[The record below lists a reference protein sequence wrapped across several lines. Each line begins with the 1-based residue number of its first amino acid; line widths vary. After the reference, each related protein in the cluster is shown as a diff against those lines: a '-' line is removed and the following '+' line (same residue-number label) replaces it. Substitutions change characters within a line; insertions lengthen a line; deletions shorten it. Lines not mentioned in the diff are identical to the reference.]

1 VPSAQRHKEIT
12 LAKNAKTRK
21 NTVMKEYHGSS
32 FVDFFA
38 PKIRARKDAKKSP
51 NETNLYSHLYY

>member
-1 VPSAQRHKEIT
+1 
-12 LAKNAKTRK
+12 
-21 NTVMKEYHGSS
+21 MKEYHGSS